1 MLLPLR
7 KYDNLS
13 IRIFYCNVMDAPL
26 SYSDT
31 ELANMTYLMVSSSLC
46 QIMIL
51 VYFHSKIS
59 CIYSNNAI
67 FNSDLELAQ
76 LNKIQ
81 GHILR

>member
-31 ELANMTYLMVSSSLC
+31 ELANMTTAHDQDLFNGLKQSVSNYDFS
-46 QIMIL
+46 IL
-51 VYFHSKIS
+51 F
-59 CIYSNNAI
+59 
-67 FNSDLELAQ
+67 F
-76 LNKIQ
+76 IQ
-81 GHILR
+81 R

>member
-31 ELANMTYLMVSSSLC
+31 ELANMTTAHD
-46 QIMIL
+46 QD
-51 VYFHSKIS
+51 
-59 CIYSNNAI
+59 I
-67 FNSDLELAQ
+67 FNGLKQSVSNYDFSIFSF
-76 LNKIQ
+76 K
-81 GHILR
+81 R

>member
-31 ELANMTYLMVSSSLC
+31 ELANMTTAHDQDIFYGLKQSVSNYDFS
-46 QIMIL
+46 
-51 VYFHSKIS
+51 
-59 CIYSNNAI
+59 I
-67 FNSDLELAQ
+67 FSFKDKLH
-76 LNKIQ
+76 IQ
-81 GHILR
+81 

>member
-31 ELANMTYLMVSSSLC
+31 ELANITTAHD
-46 QIMIL
+46 QD
-51 VYFHSKIS
+51 
-59 CIYSNNAI
+59 I
-67 FNSDLELAQ
+67 FNGLKQSVSNYDFSIFSFKDKLH
-76 LNKIQ
+76 IQ
-81 GHILR
+81 

>member
-31 ELANMTYLMVSSSLC
+31 ELANMTTAHD
-46 QIMIL
+46 QD
-51 VYFHSKIS
+51 
-59 CIYSNNAI
+59 I
-67 FNSDLELAQ
+67 FNGLKQSVSNYNFSIFSFKDKLH
-76 LNKIQ
+76 IQ
-81 GHILR
+81 

>member
-31 ELANMTYLMVSSSLC
+31 ELANMTTAHD
-46 QIMIL
+46 QD
-51 VYFHSKIS
+51 
-59 CIYSNNAI
+59 I
-67 FNSDLELAQ
+67 FNGLKQSVSNYDFSIFSFKDKL
-76 LNKIQ
+76 
-81 GHILR
+81 HIP

>member
-31 ELANMTYLMVSSSLC
+31 ELANMTTAHD
-46 QIMIL
+46 QD
-51 VYFHSKIS
+51 
-59 CIYSNNAI
+59 I
-67 FNSDLELAQ
+67 FNGLKQSVSNYDYSIFSFKDKLH
-76 LNKIQ
+76 IQ
-81 GHILR
+81 

>member
-31 ELANMTYLMVSSSLC
+31 ELANVTTAHD
-46 QIMIL
+46 QD
-51 VYFHSKIS
+51 
-59 CIYSNNAI
+59 I
-67 FNSDLELAQ
+67 FNGLKQSVSNSDFSIFSFKDKLH
-76 LNKIQ
+76 IQ
-81 GHILR
+81 

>member
-31 ELANMTYLMVSSSLC
+31 ELANMTTAHDQDLFNGLKQSVSNYDFS
-46 QIMIL
+46 
-51 VYFHSKIS
+51 
-59 CIYSNNAI
+59 I
-67 FNSDLELAQ
+67 FSFKDKLH
-76 LNKIQ
+76 IQ
-81 GHILR
+81 

>member
-31 ELANMTYLMVSSSLC
+31 ELANMTTGHD
-46 QIMIL
+46 QD
-51 VYFHSKIS
+51 
-59 CIYSNNAI
+59 I
-67 FNSDLELAQ
+67 FNGLKQSVSNYDFSIFSFKDKLH
-76 LNKIQ
+76 IQ
-81 GHILR
+81 

>member
-31 ELANMTYLMVSSSLC
+31 ELANMTTAHD
-46 QIMIL
+46 QD
-51 VYFHSKIS
+51 
-59 CIYSNNAI
+59 I
-67 FNSDLELAQ
+67 FNGLKQSVSNYDFSIFSFKDKLH
-76 LNKIQ
+76 IQ
-81 GHILR
+81 

>member
-31 ELANMTYLMVSSSLC
+31 ELANMTTAHD
-46 QIMIL
+46 QD
-51 VYFHSKIS
+51 
-59 CIYSNNAI
+59 I
-67 FNSDLELAQ
+67 FNGLKQSVSNYDFSILFF
-76 LNKIQ
+76 IQ
-81 GHILR
+81 R

>member
-31 ELANMTYLMVSSSLC
+31 ELANMTTAHD
-46 QIMIL
+46 QD
-51 VYFHSKIS
+51 
-59 CIYSNNAI
+59 I
-67 FNSDLELAQ
+67 FNGLKQSVSNFDFSIFSFKDKLH
-76 LNKIQ
+76 IQ
-81 GHILR
+81 

>member
-31 ELANMTYLMVSSSLC
+31 ELANMTTAHD
-46 QIMIL
+46 QD
-51 VYFHSKIS
+51 
-59 CIYSNNAI
+59 I
-67 FNSDLELAQ
+67 FNGLKQSVSNYDFRIFSFKDKLH
-76 LNKIQ
+76 IQ
-81 GHILR
+81 

>member
-31 ELANMTYLMVSSSLC
+31 ELANMTTAHD
-46 QIMIL
+46 QD
-51 VYFHSKIS
+51 
-59 CIYSNNAI
+59 I
-67 FNSDLELAQ
+67 FNGLKQSVSNYDSSIFSFKDKLH
-76 LNKIQ
+76 IQ
-81 GHILR
+81 